1 MKTALITTTI
11 HLPAFL
17 ELLPRF
23 DWAEHQHTFVAGD
36 HKTPPETQSFCDSLG
51 NCTYLS
57 VEHQKDLNYKSS
69 ELIGWFNDSRRNIA
83 LLEALRWGAEI
94 IVSCDDDMVFS
105 NPQTFFSGFTLLFSQ
120 PFNGLKLG
128 KPGHW
133 LDAGAFTQPPAKQ
146 RGLPVDVAFDA
157 TPGFAVNAKIGAA
170 QGIILGVP
178 DTDACTAITNT
189 PHVHSATDILR
200 NGFVADLGA
209 HAVFNSQIVAF
220 RRELAP
226 CFAQF
231 YNYQGRNTDIQASIL
246 MRRVMRDL
254 ELYTYYGPPM
264 AYHARAKRPLL
275 NDLRAEMHGLET
287 ITEVSRFLDGWA
299 VGRATKPVDACRDFY
314 ELFYNHFESTR
325 EVGIA
330 WCDDVES
337 VMKC

>member
-1 MKTALITTTI
+1 MKIGLITTTI
-11 HLPAFL
+11 HVPEFL
-17 ELLPRF
+17 ALFPRYEWSDDYRF
-23 DWAEHQHTFVAGD
+23 FVAGD
-36 HKTPPETQSFCDSLG
+36 HKTPPEAQAFCDSLG
-51 NCTYLS
+51 GNGVYLS

-275 NDLRAEMHGLET
+275 NDLRTEMNGLCT
-287 ITEVSRFLDGWA
+287 ITEISRFLDQMAFPRGA
-299 VGRATKPVDACRDFY
+299 YALDTCRHFY
-314 ELFYNHFESTR
+314 ELFYNHLEPTR
-325 EVGIA
+325 EVGMA

-337 VMKC
+337 VL